1 MRAGVEVPHLAGPAG
16 RSVALEQD
24 HDGMGSVGENGESG
38 SDEMVDD
45 DEREQV
51 GVYRGRGVRGPNG
64 QFYREA
70 DVITHADGT
79 KSVR

>member
-24 HDGMGSVGENGESG
+24 HDGMGSVGETENGESG
-38 SDEMVDD
+38 SDENV

-51 GVYRGRGVRGPNG
+51 GV
-64 QFYREA
+64 
-70 DVITHADGT
+70 
-79 KSVR
+79 